1 MGSICS
7 TIYDD
12 IADPSEGQFM
22 WQPKN
27 GKKVIYYRKNKTH
40 RRNRVY
46 EGDTIKVGTLND
58 IKQY

>member
-27 GKKVIYYRKNKTH
+27 GKKIRYNTKSKMYR
-40 RRNRVY
+40 RRMMY
-46 EGDTIKVGTLND
+46 KDDFIKEETLKD
-58 IKQY
+58 LQSC

>member
-12 IADPSEGQFM
+12 IPDPSEGQFM

-27 GKKVIYYRKNKTH
+27 GKKIIYYSKRQEKLRKNAEYKKTIAF
-40 RRNRVY
+40 
-46 EGDTIKVGTLND
+46 IK
-58 IKQY
+58 KYS